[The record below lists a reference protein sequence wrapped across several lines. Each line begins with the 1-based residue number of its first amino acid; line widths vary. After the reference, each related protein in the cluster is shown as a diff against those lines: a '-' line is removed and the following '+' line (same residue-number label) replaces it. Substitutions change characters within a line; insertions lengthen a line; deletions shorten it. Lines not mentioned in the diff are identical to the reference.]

1 MDITAGNT
9 RTVPLVAQRFLGY
22 AIVALVAFLVGFV
35 PMWLSGRTAARERD
49 EVQQSLR
56 LARLENTLAAAVIQ
70 ARRGE
75 YEPARQAASTFFT
88 EVRSELDN
96 TPSLFATAQR
106 PSLEALMA
114 ARDQVITWLARS
126 DPAVAEHLSNAYM
139 EYRKAITR

>member
-49 EVQQSLR
+49 DVQQSLR

-96 TPSLFATAQR
+96 TPSLFSTAQR